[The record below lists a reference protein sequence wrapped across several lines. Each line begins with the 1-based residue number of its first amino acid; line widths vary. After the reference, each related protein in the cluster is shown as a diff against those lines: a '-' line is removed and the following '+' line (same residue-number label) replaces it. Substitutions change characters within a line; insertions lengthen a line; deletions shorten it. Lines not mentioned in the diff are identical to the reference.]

1 MSVTNMPLR
10 EIATEYPAAISILE
24 QFEIDLCA
32 WGDKPLGEACAS
44 LQLSTD
50 QIQEKLD
57 ALMIAEGGARDSASL
72 SLTQLIQRIVRV
84 HHRRVRQDLPA
95 LARMAAKLASRHSRQ
110 NTFLASLAQCIQVL
124 HTDLLSHI
132 AKEEQV
138 LFPFIAAME
147 EEGDAPYR
155 AGHTCIPSVRQSIAK
170 MIQEHAAANKA
181 VDELRELTCN
191 FSLPAEACATQRAL
205 YGGLRNFEEDLREH
219 LHLENDILFPRTIG
233 AELELQKRRQP

>member
-10 EIATEYPAAISILE
+10 DIATDYPAAISILE

-44 LQLSTD
+44 LQLSAD

-110 NTFLASLAQCIQVL
+110 NTSFASIAHCIQAL

-155 AGHTCIPSVRQSIAK
+155 AGHTCIPSVRQPIAK

-181 VDELRELTCN
+181 LDELRERTCS
-191 FSLPAEACATQRAL
+191 FSPPAEACATQRAL

-219 LHLENDILFPRTIG
+219 IHLENDILFPRTIG
-233 AELELQKRRQP
+233 AELELRNRRQP